1 MIEETLLKSNF
12 IGRDGFRWWIGQ
24 IPPGESLGAQNK
36 GEGWGNRFKVRILGY
51 HPYSKADLPDEDLPW
66 AGCLLPATSGTG
78 ASNLAQSVKY
88 RPGDVVVGFFMDGDN
103 AQIPMIMGAF
113 GRTGQV
119 PQLAASDTAFV
130 PFTGYTSNIP
140 EPNGTLV
147 PDESNEQNSD
157 SQPTPRSLSSEQTE
171 KINSSGNSE
180 KTEIPASKADGQ
192 VISPAN
198 ACDDNFMDE
207 VTSVLENFLGSV
219 PGINGGILGEASD
232 FLNDV
237 NAVAKKIQ
245 RLANNPIST
254 MMDSLYRELIPLL
267 QTGLDGL
274 FNATFQKFLGPLGK
288 LPAIGK
294 AIDAVKAMVPPIF
307 DIQEQLGCL
316 PGKII
321 GGLTDTIKGM
331 LEDALTNIVNFGT
344 CVAEQF
350 AGDLLNKVMDQIIDG
365 MSGVMKG
372 IEPIL
377 EFVNVDIREI
387 LSSTSDMI
395 ASAAGFFDCNQEK
408 GKCTGRVRKWTLG
421 YGADGSF
428 DLQKTFDNVM
438 DQINVQNALSLLNI
452 NLPSVPDIGGL
463 TSTLSGL
470 GIDLPSLGVNIND
483 FANNLPGLQST
494 LSGLGVNLP
503 ELGVNINDFA
513 GVVTNSPFT
522 KPNCATPVTCG
533 GPTVK
538 IFGGDGIGGAGRAI
552 FGGIVQNTPNLSD
565 LSSNVVKT
573 ASIIG
578 VELTDPGSNYF
589 YKEPLISFSDS
600 CGLGYGAVG
609 KAIVDF
615 ETGEIKNIVMISEG
629 ENYPVTFGTPP
640 TPEDETEPGD
650 PENPSGPP
658 GPIDTEIPV
667 GIIDIEIEV
676 PGEDVPDDVDI
687 IIDPPTGPTDEPIF
701 DVRIENGRIISVTP
715 INIIQVNTLPTL
727 RVLGGTGAILRPII
741 GRIPESKP
749 GQKVIQVID
758 CVYSK
763 NSGLVGYVNGKPYY
777 GPFHEHPLKGVKM
790 VGAVHTNEPHE
801 IIYDTLEESLKKSSS
816 KTTTTSQSSIST
828 PPPSPSPS
836 TSSTPPPSPPPSTP
850 PSSSGGY
857 GGGY

>member
-119 PQLAASDTAFV
+119 PQQAASGAFV

-245 RLANNPIST
+245 RLANNPVSS

-267 QTGLDGL
+267 QKGLDGL
-274 FNATFQKFLGPLGK
+274 FNATFQKFLGPLGE

-294 AIDAVKAMVPPIF
+294 AVDAVKAMVPPIF

-395 ASAAGFFDCNQEK
+395 AAAAGFFDCNQEK

-452 NLPSVPDIGGL
+452 DVPQ
-463 TSTLSGL
+463 
-470 GIDLPSLGVNIND
+470 GVNS
-483 FANNLPGLQST
+483 A
-494 LSGLGVNLP
+494 
-503 ELGVNINDFA
+503 
-513 GVVTNSPFT
+513 FT
-522 KPNCATPVTCG
+522 KPDCATPVTCG

-552 FGGIVQNTPNLSD
+552 LGGIVQNTPNLSD

-600 CGLGYGAVG
+600 CGLGYGAVA
-609 KAIVDF
+609 KAIVNF
-615 ETGEIKNIVMISEG
+615 ETGEIENVVMISEG
-629 ENYPVTFGTPP
+629 ENYPATFGTPP

-650 PENPSGPP
+650 PENPP

-687 IIDPPTGPTDEPIF
+687 IIDPPTDPTDEPIF
-701 DVRIENGRIISVTP
+701 DVVVEDGRIISVKP

-758 CVYSK
+758 CI
-763 NSGLVGYVNGKPYY
+763 
-777 GPFHEHPLKGVKM
+777 
-790 VGAVHTNEPHE
+790 T
-801 IIYDTLEESLKKSSS
+801 
-816 KTTTTSQSSIST
+816 
-828 PPPSPSPS
+828 
-836 TSSTPPPSPPPSTP
+836 
-850 PSSSGGY
+850 
-857 GGGY
+857 

>member
-1 MIEETLLKSNF
+1 
-12 IGRDGFRWWIGQ
+12 
-24 IPPGESLGAQNK
+24 
-36 GEGWGNRFKVRILGY
+36 
-51 HPYSKADLPDEDLPW
+51 
-66 AGCLLPATSGTG
+66 
-78 ASNLAQSVKY
+78 
-88 RPGDVVVGFFMDGDN
+88 
-103 AQIPMIMGAF
+103 
-113 GRTGQV
+113 
-119 PQLAASDTAFV
+119 
-130 PFTGYTSNIP
+130 
-140 EPNGTLV
+140 
-147 PDESNEQNSD
+147 
-157 SQPTPRSLSSEQTE
+157 
-171 KINSSGNSE
+171 
-180 KTEIPASKADGQ
+180 
-192 VISPAN
+192 
-198 ACDDNFMDE
+198 
-207 VTSVLENFLGSV
+207 
-219 PGINGGILGEASD
+219 
-232 FLNDV
+232 
-237 NAVAKKIQ
+237 
-245 RLANNPIST
+245 
-254 MMDSLYRELIPLL
+254 
-267 QTGLDGL
+267 
-274 FNATFQKFLGPLGK
+274 
-288 LPAIGK
+288 
-294 AIDAVKAMVPPIF
+294 MVPPIF

-395 ASAAGFFDCNQEK
+395 AAAAGFFDCNQEK

-452 NLPSVPDIGGL
+452 DVPQ
-463 TSTLSGL
+463 
-470 GIDLPSLGVNIND
+470 GVNS
-483 FANNLPGLQST
+483 A
-494 LSGLGVNLP
+494 
-503 ELGVNINDFA
+503 
-513 GVVTNSPFT
+513 FT
-522 KPNCATPVTCG
+522 KPDCATPVTCG

-552 FGGIVQNTPNLSD
+552 LGGIVQNTPNLSD
-565 LSSNVVKT
+565 LSSNIVKT

-629 ENYPVTFGTPP
+629 ENYPATFGTPP

-650 PENPSGPP
+650 PENPP

-687 IIDPPTGPTDEPIF
+687 IIDPPIDPTDEPIF
-701 DVRIENGRIISVTP
+701 DVVVEDGRIISVTP

-758 CVYSK
+758 CI
-763 NSGLVGYVNGKPYY
+763 
-777 GPFHEHPLKGVKM
+777 
-790 VGAVHTNEPHE
+790 T
-801 IIYDTLEESLKKSSS
+801 
-816 KTTTTSQSSIST
+816 
-828 PPPSPSPS
+828 
-836 TSSTPPPSPPPSTP
+836 
-850 PSSSGGY
+850 
-857 GGGY
+857 

>member
-1 MIEETLLKSNF
+1 MIEESLLKSNF

-36 GEGWGNRFKVRILGY
+36 GSGWGNRFKVRILGY

-119 PQLAASDTAFV
+119 PQQAASDAFV
-130 PFTGYTSNIP
+130 PFTGYTSNIDV
-140 EPNGTLV
+140 PNGTLV
-147 PDESNEQNSD
+147 PDESNEQNKD
-157 SQPTPRSLSSEQTE
+157 SQPTPRSLSGEQTA
-171 KINSSGNSE
+171 KINSSGNGG

-207 VTSVLENFLGSV
+207 VTNVLENFLG
-219 PGINGGILGEASD
+219 GIPKNPLGGVIGEASD
-232 FLNDV
+232 FLGDV
-237 NAVAKKIQ
+237 NAVAKNIQ
-245 RLANNPIST
+245 RLANNPVSA
-254 MMDSLYRELIPLL
+254 MMDSLYRELIPIL
-267 QTGLDGL
+267 QQGLADL
-274 FNATFQKFLGPLGK
+274 FDSTFNKFLSPLGK

-294 AIDAVKAMVPPIF
+294 AVDAVKGMVGPIF
-307 DIQEQLGCL
+307 EVQKQLECL

-321 GGLTDTIKGM
+321 SGLGDTVKGM
-331 LEDALTNIVNFGT
+331 LEDALINIVNFGT
-344 CVAEQF
+344 CIAEQF
-350 AGDLLNKVMDQIIDG
+350 AGDLLNKITDQISDG
-365 MSGVMKG
+365 MSGVLDG
-372 IEPIL
+372 LGPLL
-377 EFVNVDIREI
+377 EFINVDVREI
-387 LSSTSDMI
+387 LGRTSDVI

-438 DQINVQNALSLLNI
+438 DQINVQNALGLAGI
-452 NLPSVPDIGGL
+452 KLPSLPDIGGL

-470 GIDLPSLGVNIND
+470 GIDLPSLGVNIDD
-483 FANNLPGLQST
+483 FANDLPGLQST

-503 ELGVNINDFA
+503 ELGVNISDFA
-513 GVVTNSPFT
+513 GVGTNSAFT
-522 KPNCATPVTCG
+522 KLDCATPVTCG

-552 FGGIVQNTPNLSD
+552 LGGIVQNTPNRD
-565 LSSNVVKT
+565 NLSSNIIKT

-578 VELTDPGSNYF
+578 VELTDPGSGYF

-600 CGLGYGAVG
+600 CGLGYGAVA
-609 KAIVDF
+609 KAIMDF
-615 ETGEIKNIVMISEG
+615 ETGQIKNIVMISEG
-629 ENYPVTFGTPP
+629 ENYPAAFGT
-640 TPEDETEPGD
+640 TIPERENETEIDPNDPGD
-650 PENPSGPP
+650 NT
-658 GPIDTEIPV
+658 GPIDTDVPV
-667 GIIDIEIEV
+667 GIIDIIVEE
-676 PGEDVPDDVDI
+676 PGEGYTDPEI
-687 IIDPPTGPTDEPIF
+687 IMDPPIAGIGTFF
-701 DVRIENGRIISVTP
+701 DVVVEDGRIISVKA

-727 RVLGGTGAILRPII
+727 RVSGGTGATLRPVI

-758 CVYSK
+758 CI
-763 NSGLVGYVNGKPYY
+763 
-777 GPFHEHPLKGVKM
+777 
-790 VGAVHTNEPHE
+790 T
-801 IIYDTLEESLKKSSS
+801 
-816 KTTTTSQSSIST
+816 
-828 PPPSPSPS
+828 
-836 TSSTPPPSPPPSTP
+836 
-850 PSSSGGY
+850 
-857 GGGY
+857 

>member
-51 HPYSKADLPDEDLPW
+51 HPYSKEDLPDEDLPW

-119 PQLAASDTAFV
+119 PQQAASGAFV

-245 RLANNPIST
+245 RLANNPVSS

-267 QTGLDGL
+267 QKGLDGL
-274 FNATFQKFLGPLGK
+274 FNATFQKFLGPLGE

-294 AIDAVKAMVPPIF
+294 AVDAVKAMVPPIF

-395 ASAAGFFDCNQEK
+395 AAAAGFFDCNQEK

-452 NLPSVPDIGGL
+452 DVPQ
-463 TSTLSGL
+463 
-470 GIDLPSLGVNIND
+470 GVNS
-483 FANNLPGLQST
+483 A
-494 LSGLGVNLP
+494 
-503 ELGVNINDFA
+503 
-513 GVVTNSPFT
+513 FT
-522 KPNCATPVTCG
+522 KPDCATPVTCG

-552 FGGIVQNTPNLSD
+552 LGGIVQNTPNLSD

-629 ENYPVTFGTPP
+629 ENYPATFGTPP

-650 PENPSGPP
+650 PENPP

-687 IIDPPTGPTDEPIF
+687 IIDPPTDPTDEPIF
-701 DVRIENGRIISVTP
+701 DVVVEDGRIISVTP

-758 CVYSK
+758 CI
-763 NSGLVGYVNGKPYY
+763 
-777 GPFHEHPLKGVKM
+777 
-790 VGAVHTNEPHE
+790 T
-801 IIYDTLEESLKKSSS
+801 
-816 KTTTTSQSSIST
+816 
-828 PPPSPSPS
+828 
-836 TSSTPPPSPPPSTP
+836 
-850 PSSSGGY
+850 
-857 GGGY
+857 